1 MDRIHRSWKSDVRCI
16 GMRYFVYKTGE
27 TAADDFGQSTAVS
40 CAGER
45 DSEADQNLKLA
56 VRDAVGS
63 FMQEKLATVENLEE
77 CELVVRQSLGEIE
90 EAAAETIAEN
100 GYDYD
105 VTAELEHTSFPVKN
119 YGSYTFPAGDYE
131 ALRIVIGEGN
141 GHNWWCVMYPNM
153 CFSDSMYE
161 VVDKEAGEKLREVLT
176 TEEYE
181 KVLAEGDYQVRM
193 KYFSWLNLYLE
204 KLAEN

>member
-1 MDRIHRSWKSDVRCI
+1 MLRFHVLANS
-16 GMRYFVYKTGE
+16 
-27 TAADDFGQSTAVS
+27 
-40 CAGER
+40 

-63 FMQEKLATVENLEE
+63 FMQEKLTDVENLEE
-77 CELVVRQSLGEIE
+77 CELVVRQSLSEIE

-193 KYFSWLNLYLE
+193 KYFSWLNPYLE

>member
-16 GMRYFVYKTGE
+16 GMRYLYTRQARLQQTISDKVLRFHVL
-27 TAADDFGQSTAVS
+27 ANS
-40 CAGER
+40 

-63 FMQEKLATVENLEE
+63 FMQEKLTAVENLEE

-119 YGSYTFPAGDYE
+119 YGSYTFPAGGYE

-153 CFSDSMYE
+153 CFQTACMKWSMRKQAKSC
-161 VVDKEAGEKLREVLT
+161 V
-176 TEEYE
+176 
-181 KVLAEGDYQVRM
+181 
-193 KYFSWLNLYLE
+193 KY
-204 KLAEN
+204 